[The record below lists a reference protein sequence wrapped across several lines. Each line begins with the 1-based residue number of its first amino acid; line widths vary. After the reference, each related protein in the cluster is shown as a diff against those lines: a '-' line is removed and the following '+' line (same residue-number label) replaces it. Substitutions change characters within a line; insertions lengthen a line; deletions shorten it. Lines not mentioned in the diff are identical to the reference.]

1 MSLMPIYSTPFW
13 SAELSDFDSKKQEF
27 LKAVRRFKANNP
39 SITKSNISGYHSP
52 ETLQGEPELRPV
64 FEFICSIAL
73 QAIGDLNF
81 IECDVFLTSA
91 WVNFNDTRQ
100 AMNNEHIHDQ
110 TFSGVFYLSTPPES
124 GRLVVYNPG
133 LNRLWSGC
141 SLTREKNQFT
151 GDILRIEPQEG
162 NVLLWPA
169 YLPHS
174 VETNNHDEE
183 RISISFN
190 ILALPKG
197 QMTFPTL

>member
-1 MSLMPIYSTPFW
+1 MTLMPIFSTPVW
-13 SAELSDFDSKKQEF
+13 SAEFPNFEEQKETF
-27 LKAVRRFKANNP
+27 LESVRNFKDKNI
-39 SITKSNISGYHSP
+39 SVTKSNIGGYHSP
-52 ETLQGEPELRPV
+52 ETLQGEAELRPL
-64 FEFICSIAL
+64 FEFVCSIAL
-73 QAIGDLNF
+73 KAVEELNL

-124 GRLVVYNPG
+124 GKLVVYNPG

-141 SLTREKNQFT
+141 ALTKEKNEFT
-151 GDILRIEPQEG
+151 GDQLRIEPQEG
-162 NVLLWPA
+162 NLLLWPS

-190 ILALPKG
+190 ILVIPKKY
-197 QMTFPTL
+197 T